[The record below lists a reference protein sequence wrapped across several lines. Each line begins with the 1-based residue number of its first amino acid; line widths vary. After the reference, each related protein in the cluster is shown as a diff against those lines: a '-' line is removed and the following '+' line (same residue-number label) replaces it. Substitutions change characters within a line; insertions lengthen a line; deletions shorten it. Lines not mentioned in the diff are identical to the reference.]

1 MRFLFAATALL
12 ATAAFAAEVREGLY
26 EISVRAE
33 IGGQA
38 LSQAPMVVRQCVS
51 QQSVQDLM
59 GQMGGTGSCK
69 VSDFQQ
75 SGNQARWN
83 LTCTGAMQVTGTGE
97 TQINGDEFTG
107 RMNLSVQM
115 GGDQAVPMVQDFTAK
130 RVGECQ

>member
-1 MRFLFAATALL
+1 MRLLIAAIALL
-12 ATAAFAAEVREGLY
+12 ATSALAGDVRDGLY
-26 EISVRAE
+26 EISVRAD
-33 IGGQA
+33 IGGQP
-38 LSQAPMVVRQCVS
+38 LTQAPMVVRQCLS
-51 QQSVQDLM
+51 QQSMQDLM
-59 GQMGGTGSCK
+59 AQIGGTGACK

-83 LTCTGAMQVTGTGE
+83 LSCTGQMEVNGTGE

-115 GGDQAVPMVQDFTAK
+115 GGDQAVPMVQNFTAR